1 MAFRGSNL
9 RLYHASSL
17 AAHGREREDFLATN
31 QHIYD
36 IHDWINQYDAG
47 AFEQG
52 GVARA
57 G

>member
-9 RLYHASSL
+9 RLYRASSL
-17 AAHGREREDFLATN
+17 AACRCEREDFLATN